1 MKIMDNP
8 IFSLWGK
15 GIQEAH
21 FFYSFEKG
29 RNKELR
35 GYGQSHFSCCEEKEL

>member
-1 MKIMDNP
+1 LGERGGRGTKKIMEDA

-21 FFYSFEKG
+21 FFIPLRRG
-29 RNKELR
+29 GIRN
-35 GYGQSHFSCCEEKEL
+35 